1 MNPCSADE
9 GNKPPI
15 EAVSQCMGVLTM
27 ELGVKDRVALV
38 FGAAGGLGRDVAESL
53 AREGCRLALADV
65 NEAGLA
71 NVHEA
76 IDALK
81 APAVSLPWALGDSG
95 AIEPKL
101 KRVED
106 QLGPV
111 DILVNKTGGQ
121 APWLAA
127 DTPTETWG
135 REFEAMVASAIPITA
150 GVLPSTRVGA
160 SHHERL
166 LRSRHAHPQSCNTE
180 RTSLRAG
187 RVVENADARGRS
199 RRRHGQSRRSGP
211 DRDSAGEGTRRGESR
226 AGGPNCRRHRGS
238 QRRRYPDRPLRVAR
252 GICQRRRFSG
262 QRSVV
267 LRYGIVDP
275 SRRRPHT
282 EHLTSMV

>member
-1 MNPCSADE
+1 MNPCSADG

-81 APAVSLPWALGDSG
+81 APAVSLSWALGDSD

-106 QLGPV
+106 QFGPV
-111 DILVNKTGGQ
+111 DILVNNTGGQ

-135 REFEAMVASAIPITA
+135 REFEAMGASAIP
-150 GVLPSTRVGA
+150 LPQGYCHRRGGES
-160 SHHERL
+160 
-166 LRSRHAHPQSCNTE
+166 SRAPPPESSRPSPILQY
-180 RTSLRAG
+180 RTYFAPRWS
-187 RVVENADARGRS
+187 RGRK
-199 RRRHGQSRRSGP
+199 R
-211 DRDSAGEGTRRGESR
+211 
-226 AGGPNCRRHRGS
+226 
-238 QRRRYPDRPLRVAR
+238 
-252 GICQRRRFSG
+252 
-262 QRSVV
+262 
-267 LRYGIVDP
+267 
-275 SRRRPHT
+275 
-282 EHLTSMV
+282 